1 MVFSFC
7 CHLYL
12 KIMKKVGAD
21 QNDNEAMQR
30 LKRQVNLH
38 SMVNEEE
45 ENHLRQFL
53 KSLSVDGM
61 LLALF
66 SVCLFL

>member
-1 MVFSFC
+1 
-7 CHLYL
+7 
-12 KIMKKVGAD
+12 MKKVGTD

-45 ENHLRQFL
+45 EAYLRQFL
-53 KSLSVDGM
+53 KSLSVYGM
-61 LLALF
+61 LLALPLCVF
-66 SVCLFL
+66 YKKTLQIWRYIRL

>member
-1 MVFSFC
+1 
-7 CHLYL
+7 
-12 KIMKKVGAD
+12 MKKVGTD

-45 ENHLRQFL
+45 EAHLWQFL

-61 LLALF
+61 LLALPLCVF
-66 SVCLFL
+66 QKRTLQIWRYIRL